1 MIDSPSGRMSNARR
15 KLLQGTAA
23 APLIL
28 TVRPAAATA
37 RSSLVACIERDA
49 KRKPEYIMASNASR
63 DDWMRT
69 KVDILEL
76 TIWDSDKKKWVELK
90 DRKFF
95 LGFDKTTY
103 WECDRNDPWRS
114 PAAPSSYRKG
124 INVREEKKG
133 DRDAIVYV
141 SQSDGRVVGM
151 GWEKNGGYHCTRSCW
166 TSLVPKGAY

>member
-1 MIDSPSGRMSNARR
+1 MRNTRR

-37 RSSLVACIERDA
+37 RSSLVGCFDRDE
-49 KRKPEYIMASNASR
+49 KRTVDWVMQSSAYP

-76 TIWDSDKKKWVELK
+76 TIWDSDKKKWTQLT

-95 LGFDKTTY
+95 VGFDKTTY
-103 WECDRNDPWRS
+103 WECDPRDPWRS
-114 PAAPSSYRKG
+114 PASPSIYRKG
-124 INVREEKKG
+124 TDVKEEKKSE
-133 DRDAIVYV
+133 RDAIVYV
-141 SQSDGRVVGM
+141 SSPDGHVVGM
-151 GWEKNGGYHCTRSCW
+151 GWEKNGGSQCTKSCW
-166 TSLVPKGAY
+166 TSLVPKGKTY